1 MGRAI
6 APESALLA
14 KFFVRGETAYR
25 LARRKNPRAKLL
37 LHHNFVKGIFRPSER
52 ALGTWIMLLTILVL
66 LVALAVGADAAT
78 VSVRTTGLAKA
89 YRSRASISPPG
100 LDAGRLRS
108 ALSDVG
114 LDVTRDRAM
123 VL

>member
-78 VSVRTTGLAKA
+78 VSVRTTGLVKA
-89 YRSRASISPPG
+89 
-100 LDAGRLRS
+100 AGRFHTETIFCNSREPRYIKCKLK
-108 ALSDVG
+108 LN
-114 LDVTRDRAM
+114 T
-123 VL
+123 